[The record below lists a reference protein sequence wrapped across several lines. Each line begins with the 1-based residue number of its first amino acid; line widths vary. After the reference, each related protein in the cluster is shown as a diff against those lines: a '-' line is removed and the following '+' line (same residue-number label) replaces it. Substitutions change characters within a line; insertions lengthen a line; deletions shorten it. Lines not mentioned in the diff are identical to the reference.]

1 MATTHVLLGL
11 LAHGPRHGYELK
23 REYDSRLPGHRPL
36 AFGQVYATINRMI
49 RDGLITEAGQ
59 DKAGG
64 PERTRYE
71 LTDRGR
77 TDLAGWLGQVEE
89 PAPFVQSTLFTKVVV
104 ALLAYDESTAR
115 RYLAAQR
122 SAHLARMRA
131 LTAAKDDSDASV
143 ADVAA
148 ADYALAHLDAD
159 LRWMQTTLD
168 RVAALSREVT
178 S

>member
-1 MATTHVLLGL
+1 
-11 LAHGPRHGYELK
+11 
-23 REYDSRLPGHRPL
+23 
-36 AFGQVYATINRMI
+36 MI

-77 TDLAGWLGQVEE
+77 ADLAGWLGQVEE

-104 ALLAYDESTAR
+104 ALLAYDETTAR

-131 LTAAKDDSDASV
+131 DRRQGRFRRQCRGRGRRRLRTGPPRCRSA
-143 ADVAA
+143 
-148 ADYALAHLDAD
+148 LDAD
-159 LRWMQTTLD
+159 HARPRGGT
-168 RVAALSREVT
+168 
-178 S
+178 